1 MYINYKNRIFGLD
14 VIRATA
20 ILLVLCSH
28 STLLL
33 FPKKS
38 NIFLTIIQFF
48 GAIGVDLFFVL
59 SGFLIGGILIKQID
73 DNKIRLKDFFYFLS
87 RRWFKTLPNYFLIL
101 LLNIIVFYFFNKTVI
116 SGINRFFFFLHNFM
130 YPMPDFFTESW
141 SLSIEEFAYILVP
154 VLFIVSLFFFRSA
167 SNHKMFITVTITVII
182 SVFLGRLFFYF
193 EHDVTSY
200 KDWSSQIRKVV
211 VYRIDSIYYGFLAA
225 YIASKFRLVWN
236 RYKGVAFTLGIIIF
250 VVMHGVIF
258 LLDIQPQTQPLFYIV
273 FYLPIL
279 SISLLLFFPVF
290 SNWNEGTILKK
301 GVTRISLL
309 SYALYLVNY
318 SLVLRPIQNTFNIET
333 FSGEEKL
340 AVLAFY
346 WILSFFFAYILYVYF
361 EKPIMNWR
369 NSPLIRKY
377 FLD

>member
-1 MYINYKNRIFGLD
+1 
-14 VIRATA
+14 
-20 ILLVLCSH
+20 
-28 STLLL
+28 
-33 FPKKS
+33 
-38 NIFLTIIQFF
+38 
-48 GAIGVDLFFVL
+48 
-59 SGFLIGGILIKQID
+59 
-73 DNKIRLKDFFYFLS
+73 
-87 RRWFKTLPNYFLIL
+87 
-101 LLNIIVFYFFNKTVI
+101 
-116 SGINRFFFFLHNFM
+116 
-130 YPMPDFFTESW
+130 
-141 SLSIEEFAYILVP
+141 
-154 VLFIVSLFFFRSA
+154 
-167 SNHKMFITVTITVII
+167 
-182 SVFLGRLFFYF
+182 
-193 EHDVTSY
+193 
-200 KDWSSQIRKVV
+200 
-211 VYRIDSIYYGFLAA
+211 
-225 YIASKFRLVWN
+225 
-236 RYKGVAFTLGIIIF
+236 
-250 VVMHGVIF
+250 MHGVIF
-258 LLDIQPQTQPLFYIV
+258 LLDMQPQTQPLFYIV